1 MTDVYASYEVGLHAL
16 LARLGCDHLR
26 HADALVYQQRMGENL
41 AAARR
46 YGDTESRRADRA
58 EIIDRLNVLAQ
69 EALGVAFNALC
80 SEGRVPPGTA
90 PPASSVT
97 YVNTG
102 GGAYIDGN
110 VTIEDGDFVG
120 RDQKRAA
127 G

>member
-1 MTDVYASYEVGLHAL
+1 MTDVYTSYEVGLRAL

-26 HADALVYQQRMGENL
+26 HADALVYQQRMGDNL

-58 EIIDRLNVLAQ
+58 EIIDRLNALAQ
-69 EALGVAFNALC
+69 GALGVAFNVLC
-80 SEGRVPPGTA
+80 SEERVPQDAA
-90 PPASSVT
+90 PPAGSVT

-102 GGAYIDGN
+102 GGAYINGN